1 MSEGLAGKI
10 SEPKPSLELKG
21 NLKNQKIMINYYF
34 FRLYRERN
42 LQGEL
47 RAVLHALPNQQTY
60 DPSSRSIVPVNTN
73 LKVQVPSAI
82 NSVVV
87 RSATGDIFGVEIC
100 GSTLNRT
107 RLPLYSRNE
116 DKFYRVEE
124 LVKAENF
131 SPSMIAAF
139 ENVMGASSQ
148 MQTPLQADPDA
159 QAPVAQNLEN
169 TTFLSLSQMISSKAF
184 IGAVKDCVDTD
195 TTLALSRL
203 HDKMMLGVVKFSY
216 RKSSDDSVR
225 EAFGTLNRDIIAR
238 LRGANED
245 DDERRSRGEADGS
258 HFFYFDIERKAIRN
272 FCTEN
277 FLSFEN
283 CIYNANV
290 ETVNEAA

>member
-1 MSEGLAGKI
+1 
-10 SEPKPSLELKG
+10 
-21 NLKNQKIMINYYF
+21 MINYYF
-34 FRLYRERN
+34 FRLCRERN

-47 RAVLHALPNQQTY
+47 RAVLHALPGQHTY
-60 DPSSRSIVPVNTN
+60 DPESRGFVEVNTN

-87 RSATGDIFGVEIC
+87 RSSTGDIFGTEIS
-100 GSTLNRT
+100 GSTNNRA

-116 DKFYRVEE
+116 DKFYRAET

-131 SPSMIAAF
+131 SPTMMSAF
-139 ENVMGASSQ
+139 EDLMGNSFQA
-148 MQTPLQADPDA
+148 QTPLQADPDA
-159 QAPVAQNLEN
+159 QAPAAQNLEN

-184 IGAVKDCVDTD
+184 IGAVKDCVNAD

-238 LRGANED
+238 LRD
-245 DDERRSRGEADGS
+245 DDDDSSRGRGEADGS
-258 HFFYFDIERKAIRN
+258 HFFYFDIEKKAFRN

-277 FLSFEN
+277 FLSFQN
-283 CIYNANV
+283 CIYSV
-290 ETVNEAA
+290 GGIETVNEAA